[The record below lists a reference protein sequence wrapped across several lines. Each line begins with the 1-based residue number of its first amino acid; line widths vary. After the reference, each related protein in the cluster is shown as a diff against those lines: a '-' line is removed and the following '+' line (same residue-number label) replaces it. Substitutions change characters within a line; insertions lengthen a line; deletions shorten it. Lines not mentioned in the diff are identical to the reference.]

1 MLEALGTLF
10 APWADFYGGSTLM
23 SAGTTAVH
31 LAGMFVGG
39 GFAIAADRAT
49 LRALRHPKA
58 LAHHLDELH
67 AIHRPVLIGLGLT
80 LLTGLMMLTAD
91 WEALID
97 SSVFWVKMGVFV
109 LLLANGWWLQHGSSR
124 LRRAR
129 DREQSAWRGRLGTSA
144 RVSAALWLA
153 TLVLGAVLPSL

>member
-1 MLEALGTLF
+1 VLESLGALF
-10 APWADFYGGSTLM
+10 EPWADLYGGSTLM

-31 LAGMFVGG
+31 LSGMFLGG

-58 LAHHLDELH
+58 LAHHLEELH

-80 LLTGLMMLTAD
+80 LVTGLMMLAAD
-91 WEALID
+91 WQALAG
-97 SSVFWVKMGVFV
+97 SPVFWVKMGVFG
-109 LLLANGWWLQHGSSR
+109 LLLANGWWLQHTSTR

-129 DREQSAWRGRLGTSA
+129 DQKRDSWRGRLGTSA
-144 RVSAALWLA
+144 RVSAALWFA
-153 TLVLGAVLPSL
+153 TLLLGAVLPSL